1 MKNWRG
7 ATLVYFDRRVLAVLF
22 LGFSSGLPFGVLA
35 EPLSAWLASAGVSK
49 TNIGLFALISLP
61 YALKFLWAPIMDRVP
76 LPVVT
81 RHLGRRRGW
90 VLVTQIFLIAAI
102 CRMGLC
108 DLADSLW
115 WTAVF
120 ALAVSFS
127 SASQDIVVDAYRV
140 EILSDDQLAAGAAMA
155 INGWRLASWGGAAF
169 ALILSDIVSWPVVFF
184 CLGLGVLIGTIT
196 ILLNPEPAKPESGE
210 AMELERRAEEFLE
223 RNGHL
228 PDWLAR
234 AGAWLYGAVACPFI
248 EFMTRPHWLAILLFI
263 LLYKFGDAV
272 LTMMKI
278 PFFLEIGFSNTE
290 IGTIAKLVGF
300 PPIILGGLFGGILL
314 AKIGIMR
321 GLLISGIFMAASNLL
336 FILQAWMGHDGTMLA
351 VTVAV
356 ENFTTS
362 MGTVAFTA
370 YLSSLCNIAYTA
382 TQYALLT
389 SFMAFSRTVMSSG
402 AGWVADHVGWVTFFL
417 LTTLA
422 ALPGLLLLMWM
433 IRLYPPH
440 RRPHQPG

>member
-1 MKNWRG
+1 VKNWRE
-7 ATLVYFDRRVLAVLF
+7 AALVYLDRRVLAMLF

-35 EPLSAWLASAGVSK
+35 EPLSAWLTAAGVSK
-49 TNIGLFALISLP
+49 TNIGLFALVSLP
-61 YALKFLWAPIMDRVP
+61 YALKFLWAPLMDRMP
-76 LPVVT
+76 LPVIT
-81 RHLGRRRGW
+81 GSFGRRRGW
-90 VLVTQIFLIAAI
+90 ALVTQILLIAAI
-102 CRMGLC
+102 CQMGLT
-108 DLADSLW
+108 DPAHSLW

-127 SASQDIVVDAYRV
+127 SASQDIVIDAYRV
-140 EILSDDQLAAGAAMA
+140 EILADDQLAAGAALA
-155 INGWRLASWGGAAF
+155 TNGWRLAAWGGAAF
-169 ALILSDIVSWPVVFF
+169 ALILSDLMSWTAVFF
-184 CLGLGVLIGTIT
+184 ALGGSVCVG
-196 ILLNPEPAKPESGE
+196 ILAILMNPEPVRPDNPEAAALE
-210 AMELERRAEEFLE
+210 ARAEKFLE

-228 PDWLAR
+228 PGKLAH
-234 AGAWLYGAVACPFI
+234 AGAWIYGAVVCPFV
-248 EFMTRPHWLAILLFI
+248 EFMMRPHWLVILLFI

-272 LTMMKI
+272 LTVMKI

-290 IGTIAKLVGF
+290 IGAIAKLVGF
-300 PPIILGGLFGGILL
+300 PPLLLGGLFGGILL

-321 GLLISGIFMAASNLL
+321 GLLISGIFMAASNLV
-336 FILQAWMGHDGTMLA
+336 FILQAWAGHNGTMLA

-362 MGTVAFTA
+362 MGTVAFVA

-389 SFMAFSRTVMSSG
+389 SFMAFSRTVMTSG
-402 AGWVADHVGWVTFFL
+402 AGWVADHVDWVTFFL
-417 LTTLA
+417 LTTVA

-433 IRLYPPH
+433 IKRYPPH